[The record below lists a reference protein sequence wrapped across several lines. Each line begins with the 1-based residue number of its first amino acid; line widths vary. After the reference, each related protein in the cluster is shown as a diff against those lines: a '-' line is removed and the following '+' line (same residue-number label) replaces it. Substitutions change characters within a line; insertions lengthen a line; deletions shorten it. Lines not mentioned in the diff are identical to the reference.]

1 VEEFND
7 NESENTYFRLGV
19 EAIPLNSI
27 GSNWYDDLLKEF
39 KPNRKFIEYLVSS
52 IREGNPIAPV
62 ILCRDKDPEK
72 YLIVDGHH
80 RVYAALKAESTNI
93 SSIVLDM
100 GFNQTD
106 KLREAE
112 VLLKEFDQETGFKY
126 GLSSFFKKHI
136 AYSLNQYFSGYYD
149 RKLFRNTRLFRF
161 LRCIK
166 QKIFG
171 KGEVFRGFNEMF
183 NKE

>member
-1 VEEFND
+1 MEEFND

-39 KPNRKFIEYLVSS
+39 KPNRKFIEYLVSKHS
-52 IREGNPIAPV
+52 RRQPNSSDYFMP
-62 ILCRDKDPEK
+62 DKDPER

-80 RVYAALKAESTNI
+80 RVYAALEAESTNI
-93 SSIVLDM
+93 PSIVLDM
-100 GFNQTD
+100 EFNQTN

-112 VLLKEFDQETGFKY
+112 VLLKDFDQETGFKY

-149 RKLFRNTRLFRF
+149 ETFRNTRLFRV
-161 LRCIK
+161 LRRIK
-166 QKIFG
+166 QTIFG